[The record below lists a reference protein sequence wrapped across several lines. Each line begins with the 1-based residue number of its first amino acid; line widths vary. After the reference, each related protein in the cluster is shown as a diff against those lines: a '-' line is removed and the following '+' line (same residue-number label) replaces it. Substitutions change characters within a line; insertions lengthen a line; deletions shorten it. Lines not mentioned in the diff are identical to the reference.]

1 MYCQACGVLNDAN
14 QEFCTRCQQKL
25 LVVSGKTAPED
36 EAFEGPSEEQYSLD
50 EHLLERISIA
60 EEAVKRTTD
69 AIRKLHAALGKQERN
84 ILINQTGLATMREL
98 LEGKRLVARHEWA
111 ELWEAKMNYQMLAL
125 EKRERFGGLK
135 ARIAALYQGE
145 KKPAFER
152 LLDDAEFALFAFD
165 IERAIG
171 FLEAAYKLDTANYEL
186 AYFIGETHF
195 NEGEP
200 DRALE
205 YFTNVLAA
213 APDHYEGLV
222 YSGVIHHER
231 GEGSRAEKL
240 LKRAVGLYPES
251 FLPHF
256 SLGAM
261 YAGKGQ
267 LALATVL
274 LEKAVAIE
282 PVPQALYLLGSC
294 LYEMGKLGP
303 SIRYLQEVVR
313 YDPAFEDA
321 YHLLGLAYL
330 DRHWTRKALEA
341 FRQAQRLNP
350 SKMRYQDFVGY
361 LSGTA
366 ASPLPEVDSE
376 AREWLLKAEDY
387 LGRDNADRAVVC
399 FRKAITLD
407 PDNPTL
413 LLSFALACL
422 QLNRHRETES
432 LSQQVLNLEPNEMLK
447 ATAYAT
453 LIESLRSEGRLR
465 EGNRVGRRFLD
476 EGESSFSQTIAYYQ
490 MACNLAEMEED
501 LDRAL
506 RYAHKALELSPEELR
521 QFPLAAVGWVHYKRK
536 EYEEAVDFLSRS
548 SDLGTSAAS
557 LTHLGMALLASGS
570 EELARSTLAQAREL
584 EGTGGSLEQKMMEC
598 LKDSRQLM
606 ARVAERRRKPS
617 D

>member
-1 MYCQACGVLNDAN
+1 MYCQSCGVLNAADH
-14 QEFCTRCQQKL
+14 EFCSRCQQKL
-25 LVVSGKTAPED
+25 LVVSGKTNPED
-36 EAFEGPSEEQYSLD
+36 QAFESPSEEQYSLD

-60 EEAVKRTTD
+60 EEAVKRTTE

-98 LEGKRLVARHEWA
+98 LESKRLVARHEWA

-125 EKRERFGGLK
+125 EKRERFGLLK
-135 ARIAALYQGE
+135 ARIAALYQGD
-145 KKPAFER
+145 KKKAFER

-171 FLEAAYKLDTANYEL
+171 FLESAYKLDQTNYEL
-186 AYFIGETHF
+186 AYFIGETYF

-200 DRALE
+200 DKALI
-205 YFTNVLAA
+205 YFKGVLEA
-213 APDHYEGLV
+213 APEHYEGLV

-231 GEGSRAEKL
+231 GEGARAEKL

-274 LEKAVAIE
+274 LEKAAAIE

-294 LYEMGKLGP
+294 FYEMGKLGP
-303 SIRYLQEVVR
+303 SIHYLQEVVR
-313 YDPAFEDA
+313 HDPAFEDA
-321 YHLLGLAYL
+321 YHLLGMAYL
-330 DRHWTRKALEA
+330 DRHWNRKALEA

-361 LSGTA
+361 LSGTT
-366 ASPLPEVDSE
+366 ASPLPEVESE
-376 AREWLLKAEDY
+376 ARGWLVKAETY
-387 LGRDNADRAVVC
+387 LIRENTDRAVVC
-399 FRKAITLD
+399 FRKAIALD

-432 LSQQVLNLEPNEMLK
+432 LSQQVLKLEPNERLK

-465 EGNRVGRRFLD
+465 EGNRVGRQFLN
-476 EGESSFSQTIAYYQ
+476 EGASSFSQTIAYYQ
-490 MACNLAEMEED
+490 MAYNLAEMEED
-501 LDRAL
+501 LDEAL

-521 QFPLAAVGWVHYKRK
+521 QFPLAAVGWVHYKRR
-536 EYEEAVDFLSRS
+536 EFEQAVDFLSRATEIEKS
-548 SDLGTSAAS
+548 TTSM
-557 LTHLGMALLASGS
+557 THLGMAQLASGS
-570 EELARSTLAQAREL
+570 EELARSTLAQAREV
-584 EGTGGSLEQKMMEC
+584 EDSGSSLEQKMMEC

-606 ARVAERRRKPS
+606 ARVEERRRKPS
-617 D
+617 E